1 MDCEAEL
8 IARCRQG
15 SEAAWD
21 ALFDAHYPAAAR
33 FVFQLAPDL
42 TSEDVEEICQETF
55 LSVIRNLESFGGSSQ
70 LSTWIFRIAANKA
83 HDHRARMKAA
93 KRGSGRA
100 PLSLQAV
107 DPVTG
112 RSPDPPS
119 SALGPDAVLMREERA
134 RLLFECL
141 DELGNPCKEIIE
153 LRYFGGLSYD
163 EIGGELRVNAK
174 TVSSRLSRCLDRL
187 ETLARDIFPDE
198 NRGENTLSA
207 V

>member
-1 MDCEAEL
+1 LHAVARVDRTEL
-8 IARCRQG
+8 DIALAKIHTEKGAAVDSFYMRERPEGKLLDADRQ
-15 SEAAWD
+15 
-21 ALFDAHYPAAAR
+21 
-33 FVFQLAPDL
+33 
-42 TSEDVEEICQETF
+42 
-55 LSVIRNLESFGGSSQ
+55 
-70 LSTWIFRIAANKA
+70 AANKA